1 MRKIFLL
8 TALAVVLLVV
18 VGTSFVT
25 VDPTVYVYVTQF
37 GRPVAV
43 YDGGDNDNDAGLHL
57 RWPWPVQSVQR
68 LDRRLQV
75 FELPGIEL
83 LTRDRARN
91 TIDKT
96 LTIDAYVCWR
106 ISGKEQVDRF
116 IRRVGTPERARA
128 ILGQR
133 ISSQLAAEVGKL
145 SMDDLVSVQPGQVQR
160 KMGELRDLLNSPTAR
175 AKAEADYGIRIVDVR
190 LRRFNYPPQVRQAIF
205 DRIRSERDAKAAEYR
220 RQGTT
225 QAAAIRSQAEKSRRI
240 IVADA
245 KAAADQLRGSAV
257 AEGDRIRNQAHRQER
272 EFYKFLKKLEDYAR
286 ILGGGKTVLYLS
298 TQRELF
304 DLLLSPNGGATP
316 SRATAGKAQARPAKK
331 GGK

>member
-1 MRKIFLL
+1 MRKTLL
-8 TALAVVLLVV
+8 ITALLLVLLVV
-18 VGTSFVT
+18 VTTSFVT

-37 GRPVAV
+37 GRPMVV
-43 YDGGDNDNDAGLHL
+43 YDGGDNETDAGFHL

-75 FELPGIEL
+75 FDLPGIEL

-106 ISGKEQVDRF
+106 IAGKDQVDRF
-116 IRRVGTPERARA
+116 IRKVGTAERARV
-128 ILGQR
+128 ILGQQ
-133 ISSQLAAEVGKL
+133 ISSRLATEVRKL
-145 SMDDLVSVQPGQVQR
+145 SMDDLVSVRPGQVQR
-160 KMGELRDLLNSPTAR
+160 KMSELRQGLLSSQRNK
-175 AKAEADYGIRIVDVR
+175 AKADYGIQIVDIRV
-190 LRRFNYPPQVRQAIF
+190 RRFNYPPQVRGAIF
-205 DRIRSERDAKAAEYR
+205 QRIRSERDTTAAEYR
-220 RQGTT
+220 RQGVTE
-225 QAAAIRSQAEKSRRI
+225 AAAIRSQAEKTKRI
-240 IVADA
+240 VVADG
-245 KAAADQLRGSAV
+245 KAAADQLRGEAV

-304 DLLLSPNGGATP
+304 DLLLNPNGSAAP
-316 SRATAGKAQARPAKK
+316 SKATAGKGASIPAKK